1 MLLMFEIMNKKID
14 LLLATNKLTSQNL
27 ANNIDME
34 TETLNNKLNGID
46 VWHTLDVIKVA
57 KFFNI
62 TLEELVNDN
71 CDMLRLKM

>member
-27 ANNIDME
+27 ADNIDMKIE
-34 TETLNNKLNGID
+34 ALNNKLNGTD
-46 VWHTLDVIKVA
+46 DWYTLEAIKVA

>member
-34 TETLNNKLNGID
+34 IETLNKKLDSTD